1 MRFSRIKCHN
11 DPLMLEIDFY
21 VFHSGNFLEH
31 RSQLAHAF
39 ITIFAFGC
47 DFDCLQ
53 DSVVGAF
60 REKRIG
66 WIGISWSRRVHRSF
80 YLTCGNAAAV
90 VSRHMPVMGR
100 RDGPDSPAGGSAEPR
115 IACDPSR

>member
-80 YLTCGNAAAV
+80 YLTCGNGAAV

-100 RDGPDSPAGGSAEPR
+100 GD
-115 IACDPSR
+115 